1 MKKKR
6 MQNDRN
12 TYEKS
17 FQIPKHFSESLIK
30 SQNAKFTY
38 FAFTHSSEI
47 LESIYLG
54 NENIYLRTEG
64 FS

>member
-1 MKKKR
+1 MKKP

-12 TYEKS
+12 TYEKI
-17 FQIPKHFSESLIK
+17 FQIPKHFSESVIK
-30 SQNAKFTY
+30 SQNVKFTH
-38 FAFTHSSEI
+38 FAFTHSAEI
-47 LESIYLG
+47 LESIYLA

>member
-1 MKKKR
+1 
-6 MQNDRN
+6 MQNGRN

-17 FQIPKHFSESLIK
+17 FQIPEHFSESLIK
-30 SQNAKFTY
+30 SQNVKFTD
-38 FAFTHSSEI
+38 FAFKHSAEI

>member
-1 MKKKR
+1 MKKR
-6 MQNDRN
+6 MQNDRY

-17 FQIPKHFSESLIK
+17 FRIPKNVSEYLIMSK
-30 SQNAKFTY
+30 NLKFTEL
-38 FAFTHSSEI
+38 AFKHSAEI

-54 NENIYLRTEG
+54 NENIYLRTDG